1 MSDTDSTT
9 PFYVAMETAVDSP
22 AAKPIPF
29 KLVPELP
36 LSSTSS
42 FDIVAVVDNKDTVRV
57 RWNALTAN
65 HISQTED
72 VPSAPGTTVGISY
85 ITLAADETG
94 LYINDSSS
102 WRKAPSYGANWG
114 DLTEDTRFL
123 LVNTPMSLDK
133 DEVKNVRQSIQLDV
147 ATGTDLGL
155 VKVLPTSTS
164 AAQAESVK
172 VNNDGLV
179 VIDFATPIVEESP
192 EGVPGVVRL
201 KNYYSS
207 AITGDGTYAVTEKYV
222 REAINNYAENVTLP
236 IATES
241 SLGAIVVD
249 SGTAL
254 TISASGTL
262 SIKSATSENTGVV
275 FLDEETDI
283 DSAVD
288 SHAASVGLVN
298 TIVDRKIRGI
308 STTIAGQDLGMVR
321 VPGDTAITID
331 GVGNIDVRTATE
343 TAPGAVTVLGEL
355 KPGADYS
362 GNTAVTP
369 QAVTDYVE
377 SKFSNLTQSLPIAT
391 ASELGAIRVGSSV
404 TVNEDTGVL
413 NIANATPTRLGGVYV
428 ALATNDI
435 NSSTVPTEGR
445 VVELINSSTTSVGTA
460 KIDRYGTVKL
470 SLPDIINE
478 GAKIG
483 VNSYGQ
489 LVAEKTTISSG
500 TIDGEV
506 GIAESG
512 VLGLVSLSSSHKIST
527 ASARPGLPIGSD
539 VYGTIYVDSEAST
552 ATNSRL
558 GLVKLGTQN
567 VLSVNAPAVGMDA
580 QGRLRLA
587 GDADGGTSYYM
598 YKTSKPADPVNLYY
612 YEEGS
617 YNMPFIYTATSA
629 KRGAVLLGTDT
640 VITGGTP
647 VGVDSSGRLAVSINI
662 SGTSGG
668 SGSLGTAT
676 ATSSGVVKLS
686 QDGVITGGLPVG
698 VNANG
703 QLVVASSSTNLTSA
717 TTSALGGV
725 KLSVASIYQ
734 SGYGSIGLN
743 NNNQIVV
750 APATETTPGVVKV
763 GGGVVSDTYTLVGT
777 TSDGKLA
784 VSGST
789 SDTAASGA
797 AAPLSIAL
805 IPTKTSGK
813 YTVTMRGGAVQM
825 NDGTIVNIDPITEE
839 DAMTITPSNGQT
851 LRLRVYI
858 NTDGEAKAKLYLV
871 NDTKTL
877 TCRPTLG

>member
-29 KLVPELP
+29 KLAPELP

-42 FDIVAVVDNKDTVRV
+42 FDIVAVVNNKDTVRV

-65 HISQTED
+65 HISQTAD
-72 VPSAPGTTVGISY
+72 VPSEPGTTVGISY

-164 AAQAESVK
+164 AAHAESVK
-172 VNNDGLV
+172 INNNGLV
-179 VIDFATPIVEESP
+179 VIDFATPIVEDSP

-343 TAPGAVTVLGEL
+343 TSPGAVTVLGEL

-413 NIANATPTRLGGVYV
+413 NITNATPTRLGGVYV
-428 ALATNDI
+428 ALAANDT

-470 SLPDIINE
+470 SLPDIIND

-489 LVAEKTTISSG
+489 LVAEKP
-500 TIDGEV
+500 TIDDDL

-527 ASARPGLPIGSD
+527 ASSRPGLPIGSD
-539 VYGTIYVDSEAST
+539 AYGAIYVDSEAST
-552 ATNSRL
+552 ATDSRL
-558 GLVKLGTQN
+558 GLVKLGTQK
-567 VLSVNAPAVGMDA
+567 VLSTNAPAVGMDE

-587 GDADGGTSYYM
+587 GDAGGGTSYYM
-598 YKTSKPADPVNLYY
+598 YKAAKPADPVNLYY

-617 YNMPFIYTATSA
+617 YNMPFIYTATST
-629 KRGAVLLGTDT
+629 KCGAVLLGTDT

-647 VGVDSSGRLAVSINI
+647 VGVDSSGRLAVAINL
-662 SGTSGG
+662 SDSSEG
-668 SGSLGTAT
+668 SVSLGTAT
-676 ATSSGVVKLS
+676 STSSGVVKLS
-686 QDGVITGGLPVG
+686 QDEVITGGLPVG

-725 KLSVASIYQ
+725 KLSVASVYQ

-797 AAPLSIAL
+797 AAPLSITL

-813 YTVTMRGGAVQM
+813 YTVTMCGGALQM

-858 NTDGEAKAKLYLV
+858 NTDGEAEAKLYLV